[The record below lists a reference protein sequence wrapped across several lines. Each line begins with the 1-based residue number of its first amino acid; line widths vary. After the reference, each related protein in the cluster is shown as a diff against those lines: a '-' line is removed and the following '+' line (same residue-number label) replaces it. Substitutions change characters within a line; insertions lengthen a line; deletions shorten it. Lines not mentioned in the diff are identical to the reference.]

1 MVFRR
6 DYKYIKDKIGRR
18 RCRDIGRK
26 VFDKMQETLIYFD
39 HLYSSAEKCA
49 EFKDYTIENFNK
61 YATTVI
67 TEILNEL
74 LSSKLCPEGFLQLF
88 IKSLYNIIVSTVH
101 VYLINTEII
110 FWGYGEDDIFPS
122 YVSLS

>member
-1 MVFRR
+1 MEEEGAE
-6 DYKYIKDKIGRR
+6 ISEE
-18 RCRDIGRK
+18 K

-110 FWGYGEDDIFPS
+110 FWGYGEDDIFK
-122 YVSLS
+122 YLIIA